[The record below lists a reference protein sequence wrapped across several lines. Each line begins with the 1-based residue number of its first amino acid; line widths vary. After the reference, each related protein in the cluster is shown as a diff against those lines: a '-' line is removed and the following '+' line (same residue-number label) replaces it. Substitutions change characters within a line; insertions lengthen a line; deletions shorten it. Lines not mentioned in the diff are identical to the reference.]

1 MCVLIQGLPY
11 ALETLQTDAL
21 TASLRQEVRS
31 SFCSHR
37 GRRAAVGI
45 EHTRC
50 AGASVAPRVL
60 SRGRGQRRQRVQ
72 ICARFARLAFL
83 HDLADC
89 TWVLLWRTDH
99 RCGQRCRHCAPFT
112 LPASES
118 CPCIRKLKLAAVR
131 SVRALVG
138 LVTAVD
144 YGDCLYCFNFAVAP
158 KLRGRG
164 LGRRLQ
170 HECQRIALRRGFWRV
185 AGTVDTSSP
194 RLVGYYLALG
204 GRLVPTGAP
213 CRARSGN
220 TLVVIGSVS

>member
-1 MCVLIQGLPY
+1 M
-11 ALETLQTDAL
+11 
-21 TASLRQEVRS
+21 LRL
-31 SFCSHR
+31 HR
-37 GRRAAVGI
+37 ACFPEEEDSDDRECGFD
-45 EHTRC
+45 
-50 AGASVAPRVL
+50 
-60 SRGRGQRRQRVQ
+60 
-72 ICARFARLAFL
+72 ARFARLAFL

-99 RCGQRCRHCAPFT
+99 RCGRRCRHCAPVT

-118 CPCIRKLKLAAVR
+118 CTCIRKLKLAAVR

-170 HECQRIALRRGFWRV
+170 HECQRIALGRGFRRV

-220 TLVVIGSVS
+220 TLVVIGSVSSNLLAAGHRVNRQCWRRHQQRRPGAAERARGAGV